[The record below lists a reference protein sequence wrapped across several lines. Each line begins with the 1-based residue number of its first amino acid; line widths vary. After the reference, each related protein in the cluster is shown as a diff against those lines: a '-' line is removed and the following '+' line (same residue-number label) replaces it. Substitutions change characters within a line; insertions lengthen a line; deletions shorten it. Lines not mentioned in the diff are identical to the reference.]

1 MPQFQNRWGSGY
13 AQDGNGNGT
22 YEPHE
27 QQSWGDEFDG
37 SIRQLGDPGP
47 NGEIYTQKYA
57 YLQGERRRFY
67 DVGTTN
73 QTDVSFSTG
82 DFYLSGQNVDIK
94 GTVPGDKNTRRGIT
108 FKAEKEYNRFKA
120 SLDVRYNQQKYNVT
134 TSNTLIWYGVAS
146 APGQVPLTDFWDWR
160 NDVRASPNGY
170 YTLYLSNQEYTPYFT
185 KDINRD
191 IGKTDDI
198 FGNIEFKYKAASWLN
213 LTYRLGLSVSNTG
226 STVTKEPF
234 SFSDYYFARPEAT
247 AQTGTTAAIQNYNDY
262 SNRLTSLFMADFI
275 RKFNKVG
282 LNGTLGYSYRDSRSK
297 LQKTGSDNLGKS
309 QFLSI
314 ATRLG
319 EPTVNVDNTTS
330 RTQRFFG
337 RVGFDYDRWL
347 FLEVTGSYDMDSRLV
362 PANKIFQLKDISF
375 FYPGAS
381 ASILLH
387 EIIPGLKDNNTLN
400 FFKVRGAI
408 AKTGNVNISPF
419 ANEVAFSSGTFFP
432 FGSLPGYQIGS
443 TIYPNEGLK
452 PEFVN
457 TKEVGIELG
466 FLKNRINLEATY
478 YNQNNTDQ
486 VLNVQLSNTTGA
498 TSALLNAGKFT
509 NKGLEFDIK

>member
-1 MPQFQNRWGSGY
+1 M
-13 AQDGNGNGT
+13 
-22 YEPHE
+22 
-27 QQSWGDEFDG
+27 
-37 SIRQLGDPGP
+37 
-47 NGEIYTQKYA
+47 
-57 YLQGERRRFY
+57 
-67 DVGTTN
+67 
-73 QTDVSFSTG
+73 
-82 DFYLSGQNVDIK
+82 
-94 GTVPGDKNTRRGIT
+94 
-108 FKAEKEYNRFKA
+108 
-120 SLDVRYNQQKYNVT
+120 
-134 TSNTLIWYGVAS
+134 AS

-330 RTQRFFG
+330 RTPSLTTTPT
-337 RVGFDYDRWL
+337 Y
-347 FLEVTGSYDMDSRLV
+347 T
-362 PANKIFQLKDISF
+362 
-375 FYPGAS
+375 
-381 ASILLH
+381 SITTSQQT
-387 EIIPGLKDNNTLN
+387 PPNTSSH
-400 FFKVRGAI
+400 
-408 AKTGNVNISPF
+408 SPI
-419 ANEVAFSSGTFFP
+419 T
-432 FGSLPGYQIGS
+432 
-443 TIYPNEGLK
+443 
-452 PEFVN
+452 
-457 TKEVGIELG
+457 
-466 FLKNRINLEATY
+466 
-478 YNQNNTDQ
+478 
-486 VLNVQLSNTTGA
+486 
-498 TSALLNAGKFT
+498 
-509 NKGLEFDIK
+509 